1 VSGDWRNNG
10 GTFNHSSE
18 VEFDGGDGQKISGS
32 AFCNVTFGGTGTKY
46 LGGII
51 NVSGWLKIDSL
62 ATFDVGP
69 EDDDA
74 YYNITVGSH
83 WYNNIMSPD
92 VNWIGAIVKLVL
104 SLLLGATIGMER
116 RRKGQI
122 AGLRT
127 FALISMGATLAMLI
141 SIYIPQEYMGLKNGD
156 PGRIAAQ
163 VVSGVG
169 FLGAGAIIQMKGSV
183 RGLTTAAGIWMTA
196 CIGLAVGAGMYLIS
210 IITTL
215 LIIFILVNI
224 ERIEQRHNFL
234 WESKIIRVKMH
245 GILDD
250 IQPLRD
256 TINSNDIHI
265 SDEFM
270 KFDYENEF
278 TIVNFMVRSNTHVNV
293 PSLFKEIK
301 RLGDPISITITNEM
315 NM

>member
-1 VSGDWRNNG
+1 MNTVKAMLQDIYNS
-10 GTFNHSSE
+10 
-18 VEFDGGDGQKISGS
+18 
-32 AFCNVTFGGTGTKY
+32 
-46 LGGII
+46 II
-51 NVSGWLKIDSL
+51 
-62 ATFDVGP
+62 
-69 EDDDA
+69 
-74 YYNITVGSH
+74 
-83 WYNNIMSPD
+83 SPD
-92 VNWIGAIVKLVL
+92 VNLIGAITKLVL
-104 SLLLGATIGMER
+104 SLVLGATIGIER

-141 SIYIPQEYMGLKNGD
+141 SIYIPQEYLGLKNGD

-210 IITTL
+210 IIATL

-234 WESKIIRVKMH
+234 WESKIIRVKVH
-245 GILDD
+245 GIIDD
-250 IQPLRD
+250 IQSLRD
-256 TINSNDIHI
+256 IITSNDVHI

-270 KFDYENEF
+270 KFDYENQH
-278 TIVNFMVRSNTHVNV
+278 TIVNFMVRSKNGVDV
-293 PSLFKEIK
+293 PSMFRAIKEK
-301 RLGDPISITITNEM
+301 SSPISITLTNEM

>member
-1 VSGDWRNNG
+1 ML
-10 GTFNHSSE
+10 E
-18 VEFDGGDGQKISGS
+18 EI
-32 AFCNVTFGGTGTKY
+32 
-46 LGGII
+46 
-51 NVSGWLKIDSL
+51 
-62 ATFDVGP
+62 
-69 EDDDA
+69 
-74 YYNITVGSH
+74 
-83 WYNNIMSPD
+83 YNNITSPE
-92 VNWIGAIVKLVL
+92 VNLVGAIAKLLLSLVL
-104 SLLLGATIGMER
+104 GAVIGIER

-183 RGLTTAAGIWMTA
+183 RGLTTAAGIWMAA

-210 IITTL
+210 IIATL

-256 TINSNDIHI
+256 TITSSEVRI

-270 KFDYENEF
+270 KFDYEDGF
-278 TIVNFMVRSNTHVNV
+278 TVVNFMVRSTSGVNV
-293 PSLFKEIK
+293 PALFKEIK
-301 RLGDPISITITNEM
+301 QHGNPISITITNEI

>member
-1 VSGDWRNNG
+1 MLQDIYSN
-10 GTFNHSSE
+10 
-18 VEFDGGDGQKISGS
+18 
-32 AFCNVTFGGTGTKY
+32 
-46 LGGII
+46 II
-51 NVSGWLKIDSL
+51 
-62 ATFDVGP
+62 
-69 EDDDA
+69 
-74 YYNITVGSH
+74 
-83 WYNNIMSPD
+83 SPD
-92 VNWIGAIVKLVL
+92 VNLVGAIAKLVL
-104 SLLLGATIGMER
+104 SLVLGATIGIER
-116 RRKGQI
+116 RHKGQI

-141 SIYIPQEYMGLKNGD
+141 SIYIPQEYLGLKNGD

-210 IITTL
+210 IIATL

-234 WESKIIRVKMH
+234 WESKIIRVKMR
-245 GILDD
+245 GILND

-256 TINSNDIHI
+256 TIVSNDIHI

-270 KFDYENEF
+270 KFDYEDNF
-278 TIVNFMVRSNTHVNV
+278 TIVNFMVRSNAQVNV
-293 PSLFKEIK
+293 PNMFKDIK
-301 RLGDPISITITNEM
+301 VLGDPISITITNEM

>member
-1 VSGDWRNNG
+1 MLQDIYN
-10 GTFNHSSE
+10 
-18 VEFDGGDGQKISGS
+18 D
-32 AFCNVTFGGTGTKY
+32 
-46 LGGII
+46 II
-51 NVSGWLKIDSL
+51 
-62 ATFDVGP
+62 
-69 EDDDA
+69 
-74 YYNITVGSH
+74 
-83 WYNNIMSPD
+83 SPD
-92 VNWIGAIVKLVL
+92 VNLIGAIAKLVL
-104 SLLLGATIGMER
+104 SLVLGATIGIER

-141 SIYIPQEYMGLKNGD
+141 SIYIPQEYLGLKNGD

-210 IITTL
+210 IIATL

-234 WESKIIRVKMH
+234 WESKIIRVKVH
-245 GILDD
+245 GIIDD
-250 IQPLRD
+250 IQSLRD
-256 TINSNDIHI
+256 IITSNDVHI

-270 KFDYENEF
+270 KFDYENQH
-278 TIVNFMVRSNTHVNV
+278 TIVNFMVRSKNGVDV
-293 PSLFKEIK
+293 PAMFRAIREKN
-301 RLGDPISITITNEM
+301 DPISITLTNEM

>member
-1 VSGDWRNNG
+1 MTCKKQIN
-10 GTFNHSSE
+10 
-18 VEFDGGDGQKISGS
+18 
-32 AFCNVTFGGTGTKY
+32 FCFCALQALSLRKKFFIMLENIY
-46 LGGII
+46 NDII
-51 NVSGWLKIDSL
+51 
-62 ATFDVGP
+62 
-69 EDDDA
+69 
-74 YYNITVGSH
+74 
-83 WYNNIMSPD
+83 SPD
-92 VNWIGAIVKLVL
+92 VNLIGAVAKLLL
-104 SLLLGATIGMER
+104 SLILGAVIGIER

-127 FALISMGATLAMLI
+127 FALISMGATLVMLI
-141 SIYIPQEYMGLKNGD
+141 SIYIPQVYLGLKNGD

-183 RGLTTAAGIWMTA
+183 RGLTTAAGIWMAA

-210 IITTL
+210 IIATI

-245 GILDD
+245 GIIDD
-250 IQPLRD
+250 IQPIRD
-256 TINSNDIHI
+256 AINSKDVHI

-270 KFDYENEF
+270 KFDYEDGF
-278 TIVNFMVRSNTHVNV
+278 TIVNFMVRSTSQVNV
-293 PSLFKEIK
+293 PELFNQIK
-301 RLGDPISITITNEM
+301 QQGDPISITITNEM